1 MLNIDMSESQ
11 KEMGP
16 TQSTNFI
23 LNRNPNFSAA
33 DRLNSLSPQGEFNTS
48 VL

>member
-1 MLNIDMSESQ
+1 MSESQ

-16 TQSTNFI
+16 VIALSTNFI

-33 DRLNSLSPQGEFNTS
+33 DRLNSLSPQGEFDTS
-48 VL
+48 IL